1 MQNFNG
7 LEVRKNDS
15 LGVSFVVSN
24 EDFEELYA
32 ENKSLEY
39 DNVSVFSSSEAGSND
54 ILKGLLN
61 KILEGYNVEEY
72 TLRKVW
78 LVKSEFETID
88 KGKLP
93 FIPHIDKERYL
104 KFMIYVTDVTEKDG
118 PFYSCEKVQ
127 DVEKYE
133 GLRQQIKGTKKEQ
146 KLNEINDFSIESY
159 KPVLG
164 STGDL
169 IIFDTNIPHFA
180 GAIEKGNERKVIRFD
195 FEKKAWNKKGLKSHL
210 KSLFNQ

>member
-1 MQNFNG
+1 MGIDLG
-7 LEVRKNDS
+7 LIKGFFDIAYVDNRSQKYKNVAI
-15 LGVSFVVSN
+15 LTPFRVKEYSF
-24 EDFEELYA
+24 L
-32 ENKSLEY
+32 
-39 DNVSVFSSSEAGSND
+39 SEALSSIKEQFD
-54 ILKGLLN
+54 ID
-61 KILEGYNVEEY
+61 EY

-133 GLRQQIKGTKKEQ
+133 DLRQQIKGTEKEQ

-164 STGDL
+164 SSGDL
-169 IIFDTNIPHFA
+169 VIFDTNIPHFA
-180 GAIEKGNERKVIRFD
+180 GAVEKGNVRKVIRFD
-195 FEKKAWNKKGLKSHL
+195 FEKKEWNRRSFKSKF
-210 KSLFNQ
+210 KSLFNP